1 MTRAPVFPL
10 LVLACLGAGCGQ
22 AETPTSPTTTVEA
35 TPPRTVLFSGSL
47 AVRGSRFYSFSV
59 SQAGIASLML
69 ASITRDGSGPAL
81 PAMLG
86 LGVGVPSGTD
96 CATTASVVTGAALT
110 AQLTESLL
118 PGVYCARIADV
129 GGLTE
134 PVAFVIRITVP

>member
-1 MTRAPVFPL
+1 MFL
-10 LVLACLGAGCGQ
+10 LFAVVCLSAGCNQ
-22 AETPTSPTTTVEA
+22 AETPTSPTTVA
-35 TPPRTVLFSGSL
+35 AAPPRTVLFSGGLSIG
-47 AVRGSRFYSFSV
+47 ASRFYSFTV

-129 GGLTE
+129 GTLTE
-134 PVAFVIRITVP
+134 PVAFVIRIIVP